1 MKPTII
7 FFGTGSYTIP
17 VIQKLQNHNLK
28 LIITTDK
35 TGDVARYAAKNN
47 LPLLISDLK
56 NDNDIKTLQSMNPT
70 IGVLASYGAIL
81 PKKIIDIFPNGILNI
96 HPSLLPKYKGPSPI
110 QNTILNGDTETGV
123 TIITLDDKVDHGP
136 IAAVQKITLNGNE
149 TTEDL
154 KNSLFT
160 LGADLVEVI
169 IQNLENGKETKFHN
183 QDHANESFT
192 NKITTEDGKIDINNP
207 PSYEAT
213 SRMIRA
219 YYPNPGT
226 YIITKL
232 GNKER
237 RIKLLPKN
245 SIQVEGKRIMSHKDF
260 INGYGDEAKKLLSLL
275 SL

>member
-56 NDNDIKTLQSMNPT
+56 NDSDIKTLQSMNPT

-160 LGADLVEVI
+160 LGADLVEII
-169 IQNLENGKETKFHN
+169 IQNLENGKGTKFHN
-183 QDHANESFT
+183 QDHANQSFT

-207 PSYEAT
+207 PSPEVINKMT
-213 SRMIRA
+213 RA

-226 YIITKL
+226 YIITNL
-232 GNKER
+232 GNKEK
-237 RIKLLPKN
+237 RIKLLPQNK
-245 SIQVEGKRIMSHKDF
+245 IQVEGKKVMSHKDF